1 MGRNNRTRTRFGWSL
16 VAATILLAGSLSA
29 CAPSD
34 PPSGNPVDADRGVP
48 AAGTGWGETEEGS
61 TADVEPV
68 AAVVGA
74 GKHEEER
81 AARIL
86 AALFPGGFAS
96 LDGSGN
102 NRNHPSWGRVGRPYS
117 RVAEPRYADAIGIM
131 ADGPSPRLIS
141 NRIFNDLGQNVFS
154 ENGVSQW
161 GFAWGQFLDHTFGL
175 RETGGKDSP
184 MPFDP
189 ADPLESFTNDLG
201 AIAFE
206 RSAAAAGTG
215 VDSPREQVNT
225 VSSYIDAW
233 AVYGGSADRLEWLR
247 EGSLDGD
254 VKNNDAHLL
263 ISTTGYLPRVDA
275 RGDPSAAPQMELMG
289 RLFGDPERAVV
300 AGDVRANENIVL
312 TSVHTL
318 FAREHNRIVDALPD
332 RLPEQAKFQI
342 ARRMV
347 MAEIQ
352 YVTYNEFLPAL
363 GIKLRR
369 YRGYDPS
376 VDATLSN
383 EFAVVGYRAHSM
395 IHGEIEAEA
404 EASHYSLED
413 LEALEAQGVEIAGQ
427 GEEELEFAIPL
438 NVAFGNPDLLE
449 AIGLEQVLAGLG
461 AERQY
466 RNDEMIDNQL
476 RSVLFQLPGPDTPVP
491 NDCMD
496 GPPLPECFQT
506 VLDLGAVDIQRGR
519 DHGMPTYNELRVAY
533 GLRPMRSFA
542 AITGEDTEEFPAE
555 LAPDSAGQANDPEI
569 MDFVTVQDA
578 DGNEL
583 EPGSDEA
590 DESTV
595 VAVRRTTAAARLKAI
610 YGDVDRVEAFVGMLT
625 EEHVPGTEFGELQLA
640 IWTRQF
646 AALRDGDRFFYLN
659 DRSLFNIERRFG
671 LDYRLTLSEIILLN
685 TDIEPDQI
693 STDVFKIEP

>member
-1 MGRNNRTRTRFGWSL
+1 MGRNGRTRTRSGWSL
-16 VAATILLAGSLSA
+16 VAVTILLAGSLAA
-29 CAPSD
+29 CSGSD
-34 PPSGNPVDADRGVP
+34 PPGGNPVDRETVAPP
-48 AAGTGWGETEEGS
+48 AADGSGETEGQS
-61 TADVEPV
+61 TAVPESGS
-68 AAVVGA
+68 GA
-74 GKHEEER
+74 GEDGKRDEER
-81 AARIL
+81 ASHIL
-86 AALFPGGFAS
+86 AALFPAGFAS

-102 NRNHPSWGRVGRPYS
+102 NRQHPGWGQVGRPYS
-117 RVAEPRYADAIGIM
+117 RVAEPRYADGIGAM
-131 ADGPSPRLIS
+131 VDGPSPRLIS

-175 RETGGKDSP
+175 RETGGRDSP
-184 MPFDP
+184 IPFDP
-189 ADPLESFTNDLG
+189 ADPLEAFTNDLG

-206 RSAAAAGTG
+206 RSAAAPGSG

-247 EGSLDGD
+247 EGSMDGD
-254 VKNNDAHLL
+254 VRNNDAHLL
-263 ISTTGYLPRVDA
+263 ISATGYLPRVGA

-300 AGDVRANENIVL
+300 AGDVRANENIAL

-342 ARRMV
+342 ARRVV

-404 EASHYSLED
+404 EASHYSLEE
-413 LEALEAQGVEIAGQ
+413 LQALEAQGVEIDENG
-427 GEEELEFAIPL
+427 EELEFAIPL

-491 NDCMD
+491 SDCMD

-519 DHGMPTYNELRVAY
+519 DHGMPTYNQLREAY
-533 GLRPMRSFA
+533 GLPPARSFA
-542 AITGEDTEEFPAE
+542 AITGEETEEFPAD
-555 LAPDSAGQANDPEI
+555 LARDSAGVVNDPEI
-569 MDFVTVQDA
+569 IDFVSLQDA

-583 EPGSDEA
+583 TPGSDEA
-590 DESTV
+590 DEDTV
-595 VAVRRTTAAARLKAI
+595 VAVRRTTTASRLKAI
-610 YGDVDRVEAFVGMLT
+610 YGDVDRVEAFVGMLA
-625 EEHVPGTEFGELQLA
+625 EEHVPGTELGELQLA
-640 IWTRQF
+640 IWTKQF

-671 LDYRLTLSEIILLN
+671 LDYRHTLSEIILMN
-685 TDIEPDQI
+685 TDIEPGEI
-693 STDVFKIEP
+693 SEDVFKVEG